1 MRIWLVTVGEP
12 LPIHDRT
19 DRLYRAGIVA
29 EILSGRGHEVLWWT
43 STVDHNRKEFF
54 VAGEPRVQSRVGA
67 SIQFLSGRLYQRN
80 VSLARVLNHIEVGR
94 RFRDLAPHEPRPDII
109 LCSFPTIEL
118 SRECVSYG
126 ITKNIPVVLDV
137 RDLWPDVFLSVLPRY
152 ARRLARVAL
161 QMSFRDS
168 AWALSACDCLFAVSE
183 GYLEWAL
190 SRAGRQRQIED
201 RTYPLGYP
209 KLRWSGADD
218 DSLVER
224 LRTHGVDPMKP
235 LVTFV
240 GTFGRT
246 YDLETAIRAAELLS
260 RSHQGGVQ
268 LVLCGSGEREAEWR
282 ALAAGIPGIAFPG
295 WLPAGE
301 LACLLSRSTIG
312 LAAYATA
319 APQGIPN
326 KVIEYLSAGLPI
338 LCSLE
343 GEGREL
349 LEAHG
354 CGVHYA
360 PGDAHGLAICLE
372 RLLANPGQ
380 RLDMAAAARKLFEQR
395 FSALAVYGA
404 MADHLEFLATRRNTH
419 VLDRPKGQA
428 YLARVPNDRSLS
440 NHDLGARCT
449 HAQGT

>member
-12 LPIHDRT
+12 LPIHDRA

-29 EILSGRGHEVLWWT
+29 EILAGRGHEVLWWT

-54 VAGEPRVQSRVGA
+54 VPGEPRVQSRVGA

-94 RFRDLAPHEPRPDII
+94 RFRDLASREPQPDII

-126 ITKNIPVVLDV
+126 MSRNVPVVLDV
-137 RDLWPDVFLSVLPRY
+137 RDLWPDIFLTVLPRY
-152 ARRLARVAL
+152 ARRLARIAL
-161 QMSFRDS
+161 KRPFRDS
-168 AWALSACDCLFAVSE
+168 AWALSACDCLFAVSD

-190 SRAGRQRQIED
+190 SRAGRQRRAED

-209 KLRWSGADD
+209 KLPWSRADD
-218 DSLVER
+218 DSLIER
-224 LRTHGVDPMKP
+224 LRSHGVDPAKP

-246 YDLETAIRAAELLS
+246 YDLETAISAAGLVPG
-260 RSHQGGVQ
+260 RGRDGVQ
-268 LVLCGSGEREAEWR
+268 LVLCGTGEREADWR
-282 ALAAGIPGIAFPG
+282 AAAAGISGIAFPG
-295 WLPAGE
+295 WLPAGQ

-312 LAAYATA
+312 LAAYAKA

-338 LCSLE
+338 LFSLD
-343 GEGREL
+343 GEAREL
-349 LEAHG
+349 LESHE
-354 CGVHYA
+354 CGVYYA
-360 PGDAHGLAICLE
+360 PGDAQGLATCLD
-372 RLLANPGQ
+372 RLLANPSQ
-380 RLDMAAAARKLFEQR
+380 RLDMAAAARKLFEER

-404 MADHLEFLATRRNTH
+404 MADHLELLATRRHARVSERRN
-419 VLDRPKGQA
+419 DGPDPI
-428 YLARVPNDRSLS
+428 RVPNGHSLS
-440 NHDLGARCT
+440 NHARV
-449 HAQGT
+449 

>member
-12 LPIHDRT
+12 LPIRDRA

-43 STVDHNRKEFF
+43 SAVDHNRKEFF
-54 VAGEPRVQSRVGA
+54 VCGEPRVQSRVGA

-80 VSLARVLNHIEVGR
+80 VSLARVLNHIEIGR
-94 RFRDLAPHEPRPDII
+94 RFRELAPREPQPDII

-126 ITKNIPVVLDV
+126 MSRNIPVVLDV
-137 RDLWPDVFLSVLPRY
+137 RDLWPDIFLGVLPQY

-161 QMSFRDS
+161 QMPFRDS
-168 AWALSACDCLFAVSE
+168 ARALSACDCLFAVSD

-190 SRAGRQRQIED
+190 SRAGRQRRMED

-209 KLRWSGADD
+209 KLRWSGADS
-218 DSLVER
+218 DSLAER
-224 LRTHGVDPMKP
+224 LRSHGVDQTRP

-246 YDLETAIRAAELLS
+246 YDLETLIRAADLL
-260 RSHQGGVQ
+260 RRGGREGAQV
-268 LVLCGSGEREAEWR
+268 VLCGTGEREADWR
-282 ALAAGIPGIAFPG
+282 EAAAGISGIAFPG

-312 LAAYATA
+312 VAAYATA

-326 KVIEYLSAGLPI
+326 KVIEYLSAGLPV
-338 LCSLE
+338 LCSLD
-343 GEGREL
+343 GEAREL
-349 LEAHG
+349 LEAHK
-354 CGVHYA
+354 CGIYYA
-360 PGDAHGLAICLE
+360 PGDARGLATYLE
-372 RLLANPGQ
+372 GLLANPGR
-380 RLDMAAAARKLFEQR
+380 RLGMAVAARGLFEQR
-395 FSALAVYGA
+395 FSAQAVYGG
-404 MADHLEFLATRRNTH
+404 MADHLESLAMRRNMR
-419 VLDRPKGQA
+419 VREQSQGWP
-428 YLARVPNDRSLS
+428 YLTRVPDGQS
-440 NHDLGARCT
+440 
-449 HAQGT
+449 